1 MDNQITTLSKD
12 QVRTNLQGLID
23 SGELKGIRSD
33 GVNTNQIS
41 VDTLSRP
48 ADPRV
53 NREIEVVNDF
63 QSRQGSPTLS
73 RDIQNAIATPAP
85 ELTPETGRDAL
96 AELQR
101 EIQGADVVADRRQVR
116 EDLQISQKEERA
128 RNLSN
133 QLVQR
138 QRDIDRE
145 IERME
150 KNPEGQSRAGLN
162 ATLNTY
168 RRESA
173 RELADLSFSYNVA
186 LGDYQAAEKIANDYM
201 DDITQE
207 LQLKQQS
214 FNNLFQLVQNDMTQ
228 SEQLQAQQAFAE
240 KQSQTSFEQQ
250 QKMAQFQSTLRK
262 EEIQF
267 AESIKPRTTPS
278 SFLDNYFG
286 HQADPATNMTY
297 DEFVQSEEANEIIS
311 EWQDANLMSI
321 SEQERNKILQEE
333 WQSRQINKQHD
344 TAASFANVPVENIQ
358 RLETLNLEPAQIENV
373 MGIINGNIPPLSPSA
388 VRSEFNQGIN
398 AGLNA
403 LGYDLT
409 RANQDWMSMNRRL
422 ATMNSASFVRLETA
436 ITNLQ
441 GSVPQAERLFRE
453 WQQTGL
459 PGGFSTF
466 NKAALEVAARLPGE
480 AGAAARTL
488 QSHIEDMANELSV
501 VYRGGGTPTDKALES
516 AQKSL
521 SADWNDLTFFKNTAL
536 IRENLQIRQNSLSNA
551 SGIPGNIYNPA
562 DRNPEPVAPTPVDLS
577 DLNWKI

>member
-1 MDNQITTLSKD
+1 MQ
-12 QVRTNLQGLID
+12 
-23 SGELKGIRSD
+23 
-33 GVNTNQIS
+33 
-41 VDTLSRP
+41 
-48 ADPRV
+48 
-53 NREIEVVNDF
+53 
-63 QSRQGSPTLS
+63 
-73 RDIQNAIATPAP
+73 
-85 ELTPETGRDAL
+85 
-96 AELQR
+96 AE
-101 EIQGADVVADRRQVR
+101 
-116 EDLQISQKEERA
+116 
-128 RNLSN
+128 
-133 QLVQR
+133 
-138 QRDIDRE
+138 
-145 IERME
+145 
-150 KNPEGQSRAGLN
+150 
-162 ATLNTY
+162 
-168 RRESA
+168 
-173 RELADLSFSYNVA
+173 
-186 LGDYQAAEKIANDYM
+186 
-201 DDITQE
+201 
-207 LQLKQQS
+207 
-214 FNNLFQLVQNDMTQ
+214 
-228 SEQLQAQQAFAE
+228 QAFAE

-278 SFLDNYFG
+278 SFLENYFG